1 MPLSIKQCQRAGI
14 TVCMM
19 TGDDV
24 GTARTIAEK
33 CGIISRGDKFL
44 VLEGRDLNKRACN
57 SDGQVLNAVLIV
69 CALIHVFELYV
80 TNW

>member
-1 MPLSIKQCQRAGI
+1 
-14 TVCMM
+14 MM

-44 VLEGRDLNKRACN
+44 VLEGRDLNKRTCS
-57 SDGQVLNAVLIV
+57 SDGQVLNTVRIV
-69 CALIHVFELYV
+69 CALIHVFGFMQQIGKAAFALCVLV
-80 TNW
+80 TGM